1 MHNEPKNKIYKLYR
15 FIQLTDTGEIQKK
28 LQNKLNSKKLHKD
41 RDIKGVM
48 KYPGKECTYEKQ
60 GQ

>member
-28 LQNKLNSKKLHKD
+28 LQNKLNGEKLHKD
-41 RDIKGVM
+41 RNIKGII
-48 KYPGKECTYEKQ
+48 K
-60 GQ
+60 